1 MPIKFFHNSTN
12 CFRIHEHA
20 TFEGRKT
27 SRYDHCPSP
36 GDDEKPRHLHPRKGS
51 GNLHACQGQ
60 GSEKASGKNDYPCET
75 GGPSFPSPYPEA
87 ELAIDDIVNEAVVCD
102 REEAPVSIN
111 LENVNLS
118 PDIKEKIQENFYE
131 VTDLLRMRDGGYDT
145 FKKWYVD
152 GRLYYHIIIDPN
164 NTKRGI
170 LELRPIDSLKIKK
183 VRQVLPPKNPQDLQA
198 APRVEEYFSFNDGG
212 MDGKKGGQI
221 IRIAPDSIAYAHSGL
236 LSEDRKMV
244 LSYLHKAIKPLN
256 QLRMIE
262 DAVVIYRISRAPE
275 RRIFYIDVGN
285 LPKIKAEQY
294 LKDIMTRYKNKMVYD
309 AQTGE
314 MRDDRKHMSMLE
326 DYWLPRR
333 EGGRG
338 TEISTL
344 PGGENLGEL
353 EDVLYFQKKLY
364 KALNVPSS
372 RLEQE
377 SGFVLGRA
385 QEITRD
391 EVKFTRFIE
400 RLRNRFGHLFNTC
413 LEKQLILKGVLTLN
427 DWRMV
432 EQKIHYEWQTDSQFA
447 ELKEAEMLTERLN
460 LLQSMNFADEI
471 VGNFYSKE
479 YIRKRILKQTQE
491 EIMEIDK
498 QIELEKAAAGPPE
511 EDDEYA
517 SYKHEGGENLSEDNE
532 EKFKTNINDIFKKVL
547 EEDMDEDEQPQ
558 ILARN

>member
-1 MPIKFFHNSTN
+1 MAVELFGFTI
-12 CFRIHEHA
+12 
-20 TFEGRKT
+20 GRTQK
-27 SRYDHCPSP
+27 
-36 GDDEKPRHLHPRKGS
+36 EKEARD
-51 GNLHACQGQ
+51 
-60 GSEKASGKNDYPCET
+60 KASFALPQYDDGALDVSGTPGGAYATYLDMEGAAKNEMDLIQRYRQM
-75 GGPSFPSPYPEA
+75 SLYPEC
-87 ELAIDDIVNEAVVCD
+87 ELAVDDIVNEAIVCD
-102 REEAPVSIN
+102 REEAPISIN

-118 PDIKEKIQENFYE
+118 PDIKEKIQENFHE
-131 VTDLLRMRDGGYDT
+131 VSDLLRMRDGGYDI

-152 GRLYYHIIIDPN
+152 GRLYYHIIIDAN

-170 LELRPIDSLKIKK
+170 LELRPIDALKIKK
-183 VRQVLPPKNPQDLQA
+183 VRQILPPKDPSDLQA
-198 APRVEEYFSFNDGG
+198 PPRVEEYFSFNDGG
-212 MDGKKGGQI
+212 IDGKKGGPI
-221 IRIAPDSIAYAHSGL
+221 IRVASDSIAYAHSGL
-236 LSEDRKMV
+236 LNEDRKMV

-309 AQTGE
+309 AETGE
-314 MRDDRKHMSMLE
+314 LRDDRKHMSMLE

-338 TEISTL
+338 TEITTL

-353 EDVLYFQKKLY
+353 DDVIYFQKKLY

-372 RLEQE
+372 RLEQD

-385 QEITRD
+385 AEISRD

-413 LEKQLILKGVLTLN
+413 LEKQLILKGILTLN
-427 DWRMV
+427 DWRMI

-479 YIRKRILKQTQE
+479 YVRKRILKQTQE

-498 QIELEKAAAGPPE
+498 QIELEKAAAPPE
-511 EDDEYA
+511 EEDEYQ
-517 SYKHEGGENLSEDNE
+517 SYKHKGGENLSEDNE

-547 EEDMDEDEQPQ
+547 EEDIDEEQV
-558 ILARN
+558 ITSN

>member
-1 MPIKFFHNSTN
+1 MAVELFGFTI
-12 CFRIHEHA
+12 
-20 TFEGRKT
+20 GRTQK
-27 SRYDHCPSP
+27 
-36 GDDEKPRHLHPRKGS
+36 EKE
-51 GNLHACQGQ
+51 A
-60 GSEKASGKNDYPCET
+60 SEKVSFALPQYDDGALDVSGTPGGAFATYLDMEGAAKNEMDLIQRYRQMAL
-75 GGPSFPSPYPEA
+75 YPEA

-517 SYKHEGGENLSEDNE
+517 SYKHEGGENLNEDNVD
-532 EKFKTNINDIFKKVL
+532 EKFKSNINDIFKKVL
-547 EEDMDEDEQPQ
+547 EEDIDEEQ
-558 ILARN
+558 IRASN

>member
-1 MPIKFFHNSTN
+1 MAVELFGFTI
-12 CFRIHEHA
+12 
-20 TFEGRKT
+20 GRTQK
-27 SRYDHCPSP
+27 
-36 GDDEKPRHLHPRKGS
+36 EKEAR
-51 GNLHACQGQ
+51 
-60 GSEKASGKNDYPCET
+60 EKASFALPEYDDGALDVSGTPGGAYATYLDMEGAAKNEMDLIQRYRQM
-75 GGPSFPSPYPEA
+75 SLYPEC
-87 ELAIDDIVNEAVVCD
+87 ELAVDDIVNEAIVCD
-102 REEAPVSIN
+102 REEAPISIN

-118 PDIKEKIQENFYE
+118 PDIKEKIQENFHE
-131 VTDLLRMRDGGYDT
+131 VSDLLRMRDGGYDI

-170 LELRPIDSLKIKK
+170 LELRPIDALKIKK
-183 VRQVLPPKNPQDLQA
+183 VRQILPPKDPSDLQA
-198 APRVEEYFSFNDGG
+198 PPRVEEYFSFNDGG
-212 MDGKKGGQI
+212 IDGKKGGQI
-221 IRIAPDSIAYAHSGL
+221 VRVAPDSIAYAHSGL
-236 LSEDRKMV
+236 LNEDRKMV

-309 AQTGE
+309 AETGE
-314 MRDDRKHMSMLE
+314 LRDDRKHMSMLE

-338 TEISTL
+338 TEITTL

-353 EDVLYFQKKLY
+353 DDVIYFQKKLY

-372 RLEQE
+372 RLEQD

-385 QEITRD
+385 AEISRD

-413 LEKQLILKGVLTLN
+413 LEKQLILKGILTLN
-427 DWRMV
+427 DWRMI

-479 YIRKRILKQTQE
+479 FVRKRILKQTQE

-498 QIELEKAAAGPPE
+498 QIELEKAAAPPE
-511 EDDEYA
+511 EEDEYA
-517 SYKHEGGENLSEDNE
+517 SYKHKGGKNLSEDNE

-547 EEDMDEDEQPQ
+547 EEDIDEEQV
-558 ILARN
+558 ITSN

>member
-1 MPIKFFHNSTN
+1 M
-12 CFRIHEHA
+12 
-20 TFEGRKT
+20 EGAAKNEMDLIQ
-27 SRYDHCPSP
+27 RY
-36 GDDEKPRHLHPRKGS
+36 RQMAL
-51 GNLHACQGQ
+51 
-60 GSEKASGKNDYPCET
+60 
-75 GGPSFPSPYPEA
+75 YPEC
-87 ELAIDDIVNEAVVCD
+87 ELAVDDIVNEAIVAD
-102 REEAPVSIN
+102 REESPISIN

-118 PDIKEKIQENFYE
+118 PDIKERIQENFHE
-131 VTDLLRMRDGGYDT
+131 ILDLLRIKDSGYDT

-152 GRLYYHIIIDPN
+152 GRLYYHIIIDPKN
-164 NTKRGI
+164 PKRGI
-170 LELRPIDSLKIKK
+170 LELRPLDALKIKK
-183 VRQVLPPKNPQDLQA
+183 VRQILPPKNPQELQTQ
-198 APRVEEYFSFNDGG
+198 PRVEEYFAFNDAG

-236 LSEDRKMV
+236 LSEDRKLV

-275 RRIFYIDVGN
+275 RRIFYIDGGN
-285 LPKIKAEQY
+285 LPKMKAEQY

-314 MRDDRKHMSMLE
+314 LRDDRKHMSMLE

-353 EDVLYFQKKLY
+353 EDVMYFQKKLY

-385 QEITRD
+385 AEISRD
-391 EVKFTRFIE
+391 EVKFTRFVE
-400 RLRNRFGHLFNTC
+400 RLRNRFDHLFNTC
-413 LEKQLILKGVLTLN
+413 LEKHLILKGILTLN
-427 DWRMV
+427 DWRIV
-432 EQKIHYEWQTDSQFA
+432 EQKIHYECQTDSQFA
-447 ELKEAEMLTERLN
+447 ELKEAEMLQERLN
-460 LLQSMNFADEI
+460 LLQNMNFADEI

-479 YIRKRILKQTQE
+479 YVRKRILKQTQE
-491 EIMEIDK
+491 EMEEIDK
-498 QIELEKAAAGPPE
+498 QIEAEKATAPDDP
-511 EDDEYA
+511 EDDYQ
-517 SYKHEGGENLSEDNE
+517 SYRPNGGEKLTE
-532 EKFKTNINDIFKKVL
+532 EKKIEEEYESTIKDLFKTVLDEEKDIPETLSIK
-547 EEDMDEDEQPQ
+547 
-558 ILARN
+558 

>member
-1 MPIKFFHNSTN
+1 MAVELFGFTI
-12 CFRIHEHA
+12 
-20 TFEGRKT
+20 GRTQK
-27 SRYDHCPSP
+27 
-36 GDDEKPRHLHPRKGS
+36 EKEARD
-51 GNLHACQGQ
+51 
-60 GSEKASGKNDYPCET
+60 KASFALPQYDDGALDVSGTPGGAYATYLDMEGAAKNEMDLIQRYRQM
-75 GGPSFPSPYPEA
+75 SLYPEC
-87 ELAIDDIVNEAVVCD
+87 ELAVDDIVNEAIVCD
-102 REEAPVSIN
+102 REEAPISIN

-131 VTDLLRMRDGGYDT
+131 VADLLRMRDGGYDI

-183 VRQVLPPKNPQDLQA
+183 VRQILPPKDPSDLQA
-198 APRVEEYFSFNDGG
+198 PPRVEEYFSFNDGG

-221 IRIAPDSIAYAHSGL
+221 IRVAPDSIAYAHSGL
-236 LSEDRKMV
+236 LNEDRKMV

-314 MRDDRKHMSMLE
+314 LRDDRKHMSMLE

-338 TEISTL
+338 TEITTL

-353 EDVLYFQKKLY
+353 DDVIYFQKKLY

-372 RLEQE
+372 RLEQD

-385 QEITRD
+385 AEISRD
-391 EVKFTRFIE
+391 EVKFTRFVE

-413 LEKQLILKGVLTLN
+413 LEKQLILKGILTLN
-427 DWRMV
+427 DWRMI

-479 YIRKRILKQTQE
+479 FVRKRILKQTQE

-498 QIELEKAAAGPPE
+498 QIELEKAAAPPE
-511 EDDEYA
+511 EEGDEYA
-517 SYKHEGGENLSEDNE
+517 SYKHKGGENLSEDNE

-547 EEDMDEDEQPQ
+547 EEDIDEEQV
-558 ILARN
+558 ITSN

>member
-1 MPIKFFHNSTN
+1 MAVELFGFTI
-12 CFRIHEHA
+12 
-20 TFEGRKT
+20 GRTQK
-27 SRYDHCPSP
+27 
-36 GDDEKPRHLHPRKGS
+36 EKEARD
-51 GNLHACQGQ
+51 
-60 GSEKASGKNDYPCET
+60 KASFALPQYDDGALDVSGTPGGAYGTYLDMEGAAKNEMDLIQRYRQM
-75 GGPSFPSPYPEA
+75 SLYPEC
-87 ELAIDDIVNEAVVCD
+87 ELAVDDIVNEAIVCD
-102 REEAPVSIN
+102 REEAPIAIN

-118 PDIKEKIQENFYE
+118 PDIKEKIQENFHE
-131 VTDLLRMRDGGYDT
+131 VSDLLRMRDGGYDI

-170 LELRPIDSLKIKK
+170 LELRPIDALKIKK
-183 VRQVLPPKNPQDLQA
+183 VRQILPPKDPSDLQA
-198 APRVEEYFSFNDGG
+198 PPRVEEYFSFNDGG

-221 IRIAPDSIAYAHSGL
+221 VRVAPDSIAYAHSGL
-236 LSEDRKMV
+236 LNEDRKMV

-314 MRDDRKHMSMLE
+314 LRDDRKHMSMLE

-338 TEISTL
+338 TEITTL

-353 EDVLYFQKKLY
+353 DDVIYFQKKLY

-385 QEITRD
+385 AEISRD
-391 EVKFTRFIE
+391 EVKFTRFVE

-413 LEKQLILKGVLTLN
+413 LEKQLILKGILTLN
-427 DWRMV
+427 DWRMI

-479 YIRKRILKQTQE
+479 FVRKRILKQTQE

-498 QIELEKAAAGPPE
+498 QIELEKAAAPPE
-511 EDDEYA
+511 EEGDEYA
-517 SYKHEGGENLSEDNE
+517 SYKHKGGENLSEDNE

-547 EEDMDEDEQPQ
+547 EEDIDEEQV
-558 ILARN
+558 ITSN

>member
-1 MPIKFFHNSTN
+1 MAVELFGFTI
-12 CFRIHEHA
+12 
-20 TFEGRKT
+20 GRTQK
-27 SRYDHCPSP
+27 
-36 GDDEKPRHLHPRKGS
+36 EKEARD
-51 GNLHACQGQ
+51 
-60 GSEKASGKNDYPCET
+60 KASFALPQYDDGALDVSGTPGGAYATYLDMEGAAKNEMDLIQRYRQMAL
-75 GGPSFPSPYPEA
+75 YPEC
-87 ELAIDDIVNEAVVCD
+87 ELAVDDIVNEAIVCD
-102 REEAPVSIN
+102 REEAPIAIN

-131 VTDLLRMRDGGYDT
+131 VADLLRMRDGGYDT

-183 VRQVLPPKNPQDLQA
+183 VRQILPPKDPSDLQA
-198 APRVEEYFSFNDGG
+198 PPRVEEYFSFNDGG

-221 IRIAPDSIAYAHSGL
+221 VRVAPDSIAYAHSGL
-236 LSEDRKMV
+236 LNEDRKMV

-314 MRDDRKHMSMLE
+314 LRDDRKHMSMLE

-338 TEISTL
+338 TEITTL

-353 EDVLYFQKKLY
+353 EDVIYFQKKLY

-385 QEITRD
+385 AEISRD
-391 EVKFTRFIE
+391 EVKFTRFVE

-413 LEKQLILKGVLTLN
+413 LEKQLILKGILTLN
-427 DWRMV
+427 DWRMI

-479 YIRKRILKQTQE
+479 FVRKRILKQTQE

-498 QIELEKAAAGPPE
+498 QIELEKAAAPPPE
-511 EDDEYA
+511 EGDEYA
-517 SYKHEGGENLSEDNE
+517 SYKHKGGENLSEGNE

-547 EEDMDEDEQPQ
+547 EEDIDEEQV
-558 ILARN
+558 ITSN

>member
-1 MPIKFFHNSTN
+1 MAVELFGFTIGRTQKEKEAREKVSFTLPQYDDGALDVSGTPGGAF
-12 CFRIHEHA
+12 A
-20 TFEGRKT
+20 TYLDMEGAAKNEMDLIQ
-27 SRYDHCPSP
+27 RY
-36 GDDEKPRHLHPRKGS
+36 RQMAL
-51 GNLHACQGQ
+51 
-60 GSEKASGKNDYPCET
+60 
-75 GGPSFPSPYPEA
+75 FPEA
-87 ELAIDDIVNEAVVCD
+87 ELAVDDIVNEAIVCD
-102 REEAPVSIN
+102 REESPVSIN

-118 PDIKEKIQENFYE
+118 PDIKEKIQENFIE
-131 VTDLLRMRDGGYDT
+131 VIDLLRMRDGGYDT

-170 LELRPIDSLKIKK
+170 LELRPIDALKIKK
-183 VRQVLPPKNPQDLQA
+183 VRQILPPKNPSDLQA
-198 APRVEEYFSFNDGG
+198 TPRIEEYFSFNDGG

-221 IRIAPDSIAYAHSGL
+221 VRIAPDSIAYAHSGL

-285 LPKIKAEQY
+285 LPKMKAEQY

-353 EDVLYFQKKLY
+353 EDVIYFQKKLY

-517 SYKHEGGENLSEDNE
+517 SYKHEGGENLNEDNVY
-532 EKFKTNINDIFKKVL
+532 EKFKSNINDIFKKVL
-547 EEDMDEDEQPQ
+547 EEDIDEEQ
-558 ILARN
+558 IRASN

>member
-1 MPIKFFHNSTN
+1 MAVELFGFTI
-12 CFRIHEHA
+12 
-20 TFEGRKT
+20 GRTQK
-27 SRYDHCPSP
+27 
-36 GDDEKPRHLHPRKGS
+36 EKEARD
-51 GNLHACQGQ
+51 
-60 GSEKASGKNDYPCET
+60 KASFALPQYDDGALDVSGTPGGAYATYLDMEGAAKNEMDLIQRYRQM
-75 GGPSFPSPYPEA
+75 SLYPEC
-87 ELAIDDIVNEAVVCD
+87 ELAVDDIVNEAIVCD
-102 REEAPVSIN
+102 REEAPISIN

-118 PDIKEKIQENFYE
+118 PDIKEKIQENFHE
-131 VTDLLRMRDGGYDT
+131 VSDLLRMRDGGYDT

-183 VRQVLPPKNPQDLQA
+183 VRQILPPKDPSDLQA
-198 APRVEEYFSFNDGG
+198 PPRVEEYFSFNDGG

-221 IRIAPDSIAYAHSGL
+221 VRVAPDSIAYAHSGL
-236 LSEDRKMV
+236 LNEDRKMV

-314 MRDDRKHMSMLE
+314 LRDDRKHMSMLE

-338 TEISTL
+338 TEITTL

-353 EDVLYFQKKLY
+353 DDVIYFQKKLY

-385 QEITRD
+385 AEISRD
-391 EVKFTRFIE
+391 EVKFTRFVE

-413 LEKQLILKGVLTLN
+413 LEKQLILKGILTLN
-427 DWRMV
+427 DWRMI

-460 LLQSMNFADEI
+460 LLQSMNYADEI

-479 YIRKRILKQTQE
+479 FVRKRILKQTQE

-498 QIELEKAAAGPPE
+498 QIELEKAAAPPE
-511 EDDEYA
+511 EEDEYA
-517 SYKHEGGENLSEDNE
+517 SYKHKGGENLSEDNE

-547 EEDMDEDEQPQ
+547 EEDIDEEQV
-558 ILARN
+558 ITSN

>member
-1 MPIKFFHNSTN
+1 MAVELFGFTI
-12 CFRIHEHA
+12 
-20 TFEGRKT
+20 GRTQK
-27 SRYDHCPSP
+27 
-36 GDDEKPRHLHPRKGS
+36 EKE
-51 GNLHACQGQ
+51 A
-60 GSEKASGKNDYPCET
+60 SEKVSFALPQYDDGALDVSGTPGGAFATYLDMEGAAKNEMDLIQRYRQMAL
-75 GGPSFPSPYPEA
+75 YPEA

-498 QIELEKAAAGPPE
+498 QIELEKAAAPE
-511 EDDEYA
+511 EPEDEYQ
-517 SYKHEGGENLSEDNE
+517 SFKPDGGENLSEDNE